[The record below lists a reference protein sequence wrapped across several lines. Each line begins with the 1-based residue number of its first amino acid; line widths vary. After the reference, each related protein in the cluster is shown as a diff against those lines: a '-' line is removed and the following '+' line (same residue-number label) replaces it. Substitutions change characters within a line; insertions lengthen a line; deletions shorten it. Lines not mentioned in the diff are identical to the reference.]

1 MGGAEKGAGPQG
13 QATRTGWW
21 GGRGCGRGLN
31 GRAPTREGMG
41 AGLGAEWAGP
51 ERGRAPRAEPL
62 ARRVGTPAHRASS
75 RSCLWYSSARAY
87 SFR

>member
-1 MGGAEKGAGPQG
+1 MGGAEKGAGP
-13 QATRTGWW
+13 
-21 GGRGCGRGLN
+21 
-31 GRAPTREGMG
+31 TREGMG
-41 AGLGAEWAGP
+41 AGPGAEWTGAA
-51 ERGRAPRAEPL
+51 RGRAPRVEPL

>member
-41 AGLGAEWAGP
+41 VGPGAEMGGADKGAGPQGQATRRGRVGVGPGPEWAGP
-51 ERGRAPRAEPL
+51 HAGGNGGGA
-62 ARRVGTPAHRASS
+62 GG
-75 RSCLWYSSARAY
+75 
-87 SFR
+87 